1 MDISKQKCLHFHQY
15 LCLPITNFVF
25 PTKEHKYLYFSTI
38 NKVLLNGEEKSIGLP
53 VVRLSC

>member
-1 MDISKQKCLHFHQY
+1 MDISKQKCLHFHLY

-38 NKVLLNGEEKSIGLP
+38 NKVLLNGEE
-53 VVRLSC
+53 